1 MINKSVVRGIGVP
14 NYSECYIKKGQS
26 AMIFI
31 NNKYTVIYYKVI
43 DRARSRGLIKP
54 HERHH
59 VIPESFYVNSSRN
72 GPAGWLL
79 GNPNDKNNL
88 VWLTSREHF
97 ICHWLLVKMTVGIAR
112 RKMVLGLTK
121 MQSTSKTHSRY
132 TNKITSRTYS
142 HYRAEANAAISVSKL
157 GKPGW
162 AKNIPKSDVTKQKIR
177 DSLTGTTRSKE
188 SVLKSAAA
196 ITGKKH
202 PRYNHTIYAFQ
213 LNDNLIEYCTQNEII
228 TKYNLNKGAVS
239 AIIHGDR
246 LSFKGWRMVLS

>member
-1 MINKSVVRGIGVP
+1 MFKHILVPVDGSPTSQLAVEKAIGLAKVFGSRVSAIFVIDPYPFTGIGTDFA
-14 NYSECYIKKGQS
+14 YGQAEYLS
-26 AMIFI
+26 AA
-31 NNKYTVIYYKVI
+31 T
-43 DRARSRGLIKP
+43 
-54 HERHH
+54 
-59 VIPESFYVNSSRN
+59 
-72 GPAGWLL
+72 
-79 GNPNDKNNL
+79 
-88 VWLTSREHF
+88 
-97 ICHWLLVKMTVGIAR
+97 
-112 RKMVLGLTK
+112 
-121 MQSTSKTHSRY
+121 
-132 TNKITSRTYS
+132 
-142 HYRAEANAAISVSKL
+142 AEANAAISVSKL